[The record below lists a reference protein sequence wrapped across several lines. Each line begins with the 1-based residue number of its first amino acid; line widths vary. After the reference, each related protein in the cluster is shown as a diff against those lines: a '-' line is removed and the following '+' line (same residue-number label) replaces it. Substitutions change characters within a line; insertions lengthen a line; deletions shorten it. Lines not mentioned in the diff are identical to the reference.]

1 LGINLRQLFETRPV
15 ELIQRSEKLQQLLQS
30 IDGPTPY
37 FVDISS
43 LNKSLQPNTFRMQD
57 GVVESYDENEVT
69 VIINN
74 PIGVPMSF
82 IADINKSLYTE
93 FITEEN

>member
-1 LGINLRQLFETRPV
+1 
-15 ELIQRSEKLQQLLQS
+15 
-30 IDGPTPY
+30 
-37 FVDISS
+37 
-43 LNKSLQPNTFRMQD
+43 MQD